1 MRAPLGTPINSK
13 RYYKTAAL
21 QPGAQVLGRRRKERD
36 RGSVRR
42 KKSVPHVAL
51 LVFRR
56 IHKLHKANG
65 PCYTAQGTSRCFCCF
80 CCFCRKL
87 SAVDIA
93 FSAEILGRRR
103 FGEHKNSGV
112 RCSFAVL
119 SLFFRCFGWKK
130 SKNRKRGIPAGDR
143 FIAPS
148 DRLRIAATI
157 SQQRVIAVN
166 ERVASTLA
174 ATCSQET

>member
-80 CCFCRKL
+80 CCFCYFCRKL
-87 SAVDIA
+87 SAVDIS
-93 FSAEILGRRR
+93 FSSEILGRRR
-103 FGEHKNSGV
+103 FGEAGTAATS
-112 RCSFAVL
+112 AVL
-119 SLFFRCFGWKK
+119 SLF
-130 SKNRKRGIPAGDR
+130 PAGLVGKNAR
-143 FIAPS
+143 T
-148 DRLRIAATI
+148 ATG
-157 SQQRVIAVN
+157 A
-166 ERVASTLA
+166 LPP
-174 ATCSQET
+174 ETG